1 MRWSEAE
8 DKIKQ
13 NVRNMKIGPVSQC
26 QCCGAVLC
34 DLGRAGME
42 PASGQAL
49 IKYRD
54 RGFIKI
60 FAIQARGVNYRMSA
74 ARSVRWSEERPGENT
89 NIWRPGGR
97 WMSVWG
103 GGGAGAG
110 AAASGPAMKNS
121 QAAIGGL

>member
-1 MRWSEAE
+1 M
-8 DKIKQ
+8 
-13 NVRNMKIGPVSQC
+13 PQC
-26 QCCGAVLC
+26 PSVVVPVLC

-42 PASGQAL
+42 PASGRAL

-103 GGGAGAG
+103 GGGVPGLATGDQ
-110 AAASGPAMKNS
+110 SGNVG
-121 QAAIGGL
+121 QL